1 MMGDRWPAKWG
12 SLLFV
17 SENGT
22 PINPSNLRR
31 LIGRFAQ
38 DAGIDG
44 VLNPYDLRHTATSL
58 ISAAGLSEERLADLL
73 GDKDTRM
80 VFGHYR
86 HPVTSSVS
94 VAAEYWGANQGAI
107 GPQKRRERNRRL
119 SGEMGRRF
127 GKAPGHGLIPER
139 HRETLTHDDTWRDSA
154 RVPQHARGHW
164 FKSSRATKRNLRDC
178 GGISLTLDNLNHYAE
193 QGLTSADIQDRRA
206 K

>member
-1 MMGDRWPAKWG
+1 MGGDLLRRWNVDCLPGARLAWREAGPETYEVQAVPNSRTPGHHNGSPPEAPEAERRGALDEGDRWPARWG
-12 SLLFV
+12 SLLFD

-44 VLNPYDLRHTATSL
+44 VLNPYDLWHTATSL
-58 ISAAGLSEERLADLL
+58 ISAAGLSAERLADLL

-94 VAAEYWGANQGAI
+94 VAAEYWGANQGANW
-107 GPQKRRERNRRL
+107 PTEAARENQ
-119 SGEMGRRF
+119 
-127 GKAPGHGLIPER
+127 AVI
-139 HRETLTHDDTWRDSA
+139 
-154 RVPQHARGHW
+154 RGDG
-164 FKSSRATKRNLRDC
+164 SESR
-178 GGISLTLDNLNHYAE
+178 
-193 QGLTSADIQDRRA
+193 
-206 K
+206 